1 MQWFT
6 HDQLN
11 ELKEQDGL
19 LLTNV
24 HGGKVAICQ
33 GKGFRYQNVYDF
45 IADYVK
51 CYGLDNLAETMEY
64 ENAQDLIECWVT
76 LPLNELDLL
85 DYCANSFDGYEAYAL
100 EG

>member
-1 MQWFT
+1 MMIYHSNF
-6 HDQLN
+6 
-11 ELKEQDGL
+11 KRRRKGL

-51 CYGLDNLAETMEY
+51 CYRLDNLAETMEY

-76 LPLNELDLL
+76 LPLNELE
-85 DYCANSFDGYEAYAL
+85 S
-100 EG
+100 